1 MTDINNSIDA
11 LFKPGISD
19 RYFEFANPS
28 PIYIG
33 ETNFN
38 LWNAWWLAE
47 LSRLVYREEKHN
59 GYEENNNISTDE
71 ILNKVGMEIIG
82 EISNDESSTYGILI
96 KVESF
101 NKALQKKMTG
111 LVLAFRGTN
120 GLDDWKINFRAYQRR
135 FNNLGNVHSGFQ
147 RAFLSIKDELL
158 NFPAIHDYPLFITG
172 HSLGAALATLC
183 TAYLSN
189 IGINPDTCYT
199 YGSPR
204 VGDDEFAESLS
215 DNNIYRVINHCDIV
229 TTVPFDFA
237 LIKYRH
243 AGKSCFID
251 VDMKMRL
258 NMCIKDIEQ
267 YQKTQLTNI
276 DKVLNTG
283 LLLEKIK
290 TGEVELNSFLTD
302 HAPINYVAKIEQNL
316 KISDPFLQHSSK

>member
-11 LFKPGISD
+11 LIKPGISD
-19 RYFEFANPS
+19 RYFEFVNPS

-47 LSRLVYREEKHN
+47 ISRLAYREDKHN
-59 GYEENNNISTDE
+59 VDKENNNISTDE
-71 ILNKVGMEIIG
+71 ILNKVGMEKIG
-82 EISNDESSTYGILI
+82 EIFSDDTSTYGLLI
-96 KVESF
+96 KAEAF
-101 NKALQKKMTG
+101 NKALQTKTTS

-120 GLDDWKINFRAYQRR
+120 GLDDWKINFRANQRR

-147 RAFLSIKDELL
+147 QAFLSIKDELL
-158 NFPAIHDYPLFITG
+158 NLPAIYDYPLFITG

-183 TAYLSN
+183 TSYLSN
-189 IGINPDTCYT
+189 NGINPDACYT

-204 VGDDEFAESLS
+204 VGNDEFAESLS

-237 LIKYRH
+237 VIQYRH
-243 AGKSCFID
+243 GGKSCFID
-251 VDMKMRL
+251 ADMKMRL
-258 NMCIKDIEQ
+258 NMSIEDIEQ
-267 YQKTQLTNI
+267 YQKAQLINI
-276 DKVLNTG
+276 DKAFSTG

-290 TGEVELNSFLTD
+290 TGEVELYSFLTE

-316 KISDPFLQHSSK
+316 KNMT

>member
-47 LSRLVYREEKHN
+47 ISRLVYREDKHN
-59 GYEENNNISTDE
+59 VFEENNNISTEE
-71 ILNKVGMEIIG
+71 ILKKVGMEKIG
-82 EISNDESSTYGILI
+82 EINNDKSSTYGLLI
-96 KVESF
+96 KAEAF
-101 NKALQKKMTG
+101 NKALQTNTTS

-147 RAFLSIKDELL
+147 QAFLSIKDELL
-158 NFPAIHDYPLFITG
+158 NLQVIHEHPLFITG

-189 IGINPDTCYT
+189 IGINLDACYT

-204 VGDDEFAESLS
+204 VGNDEFSESLS

-237 LIKYRH
+237 AIQYRH
-243 AGKSCFID
+243 TGKSCFID
-251 VDMKMRL
+251 ADMKMRL
-258 NMCIKDIEQ
+258 NMSIEDIEQ
-267 YQKTQLTNI
+267 YQKAQLTNI
-276 DKVLNTG
+276 DKAFSTG

-290 TGEVELNSFLTD
+290 TGEVELYSFLTE

-316 KISDPFLQHSSK
+316 KTLT